1 MQSQAFGNLGR
12 RSGIITDAEAKD
24 ATSARPI
31 GVQSLSSEEK
41 ESTKA
46 VGFKMPLPIEDP
58 NSLLDI
64 NLSQPKATGRDLVI
78 QVRAVSVNPV
88 DVKVRASTGPDG
100 GEYKILGYDAAGVV
114 TQAGS
119 ETVLFKPGDEVYY
132 AGSIARPGTNAE
144 YHLVDERIVGKKP
157 KNLSFAQAAALPLT
171 TITAWE
177 LLFDRLGVRIG
188 KPVNAGSILIIGGA
202 GGVGSILAQL
212 ACKLTGLNII
222 STVSTPESKEWSISL
237 GTNYVIDHR
246 KPLKEQMNAIGI
258 PEVEYIAGLTATDIH
273 YPALVEVLAPQGKFG
288 LIDDPKSL
296 DANPLKR
303 KAASLHWE
311 FMFARSL
318 YGTPDMIA
326 QHDLLNEVSALVDAG
341 VIRTTLVN
349 AFGLINADNL
359 RNAHALVES
368 GRSRGKVVLEGF

>member
-1 MQSQAFGNLGR
+1 M
-12 RSGIITDAEAKD
+12 
-24 ATSARPI
+24 
-31 GVQSLSSEEK
+31 
-41 ESTKA
+41 KA
-46 VGFKMPLPIEDP
+46 VGFKMPLPIDDP
-58 NSLLDI
+58 SSLLDI
-64 NLSQPKATGRDLVI
+64 NLSQPKATGRDLVV

-88 DVKVRASTGPDG
+88 DVKVRASTGADG

-119 ETVLFKPGDEVYY
+119 ETVLFKPGNEVYY

-157 KNLSFAQAAALPLT
+157 KSLSFAQAAALPLT

-202 GGVGSILAQL
+202 GGVGSILTQL
-212 ACKLTGLNII
+212 ASKLTGLKII
-222 STVSTPESKEWSISL
+222 STASTPESKEWSISL
-237 GTNYVIDHR
+237 GANYVIDHR

-359 RNAHALVES
+359 KKAHALVES

>member
-1 MQSQAFGNLGR
+1 M
-12 RSGIITDAEAKD
+12 
-24 ATSARPI
+24 
-31 GVQSLSSEEK
+31 
-41 ESTKA
+41 KA
-46 VGFKMPLPIEDP
+46 VGFKMPLAIEDP
-58 NSLLDI
+58 NSLLDL
-64 NLSQPKATGRDLVI
+64 NLSQPKATGRDLVV

-119 ETVLFKPGDEVYY
+119 EAVLFRSGDEVYY

-157 KNLSFAQAAALPLT
+157 KSLSFAQAAALPLT

-202 GGVGSILAQL
+202 GGVGSILTQL
-212 ACKLTGLNII
+212 ASKLTGLNII
-222 STVSTPESKEWSISL
+222 STASTPESKEWSISL
-237 GTNYVIDHR
+237 GANYVIDHGE
-246 KPLKEQMNAIGI
+246 PLKEQMDAIGI

-349 AFGLINADNL
+349 TFGLINADNL
-359 RNAHALVES
+359 KKAHALVES